1 MPRASGSYAKRDRG
15 PSMKATRVRQAE
27 PLGLAV
33 AAEGGGKKNQ
43 RKPATAADDEHFEIA
58 THVRRPSTDNVR
70 S

>member
-1 MPRASGSYAKRDRG
+1 
-15 PSMKATRVRQAE
+15 MKATRVRQAE